1 MTGQRRRAGRWVVL
15 GLLAITAFA
24 VVTAWLSAPRLGG
37 RMDPDATSPAG
48 ARALV
53 TLLRDRGVEVIVAAS
68 VDDVERA
75 ARPDSL
81 LLVAETANTRGDDLL
96 NRLAAV
102 PGDRLV
108 VEPTVRSREILAPGL
123 TLSRDGQ
130 PDRQP
135 DCPLRE
141 ANRAGPV
148 QIEGG
153 DIYEGA
159 LTGPLTR
166 CYGGALVRYNS
177 DGRTVTVAGTADF
190 MTNGSL
196 LKEGNAALAMNIAGD
211 RARLI
216 WYAPQRPQG
225 DRSADATVAELIP
238 DAFFWVVAQLCLVTA
253 LLALWQ
259 GRRLGPLVAEKLPVV
274 VRASETVE
282 GRARL
287 YRSRR
292 ARDQAAAALRTATL
306 QRVTPRLGLG
316 INPSE
321 NAVVAAIGP
330 PIRTRRGADEPT
342 VHRILFGP
350 PPDTDSDLFGLAQ
363 ALDDIERQVSQS

>member
-1 MTGQRRRAGRWVVL
+1 VL

-24 VVTAWLSAPRLGG
+24 VVSAWLSAPRLGG
-37 RMDPDATSPAG
+37 RMDPEATSPGG

-53 TLLRDRGVEVIVAAS
+53 TLLRDRGVEVIVARNL
-68 VDDVERA
+68 DDVEKA

-81 LLVAETANTRGDDLL
+81 LLVAETANIRGDDLL

-102 PGDRLV
+102 PGDRIV
-108 VEPTVRSREILAPGL
+108 VEPTVRSREVLAPEL

-159 LTGPLTR
+159 GDGSLAGALTGPLTR

-177 DGRTVTVAGTADF
+177 DGRTVTVVGAADF

-196 LKEGNAALAMNIAGD
+196 LKEGNAALAMNLTGD

-238 DAFFWVVAQLCLVTA
+238 DAFFWVVAQLCVVTA

-259 GRRLGPLVAEKLPVV
+259 GRRLGPLVAEKLPAV

-330 PIRTRRGADEPT
+330 PIRTRHGADEPT
-342 VHRILFGP
+342 VQRILFGP
-350 PPDTDSDLFGLAQ
+350 PPDTDSDLLGLAQ

>member
-1 MTGQRRRAGRWVVL
+1 
-15 GLLAITAFA
+15 
-24 VVTAWLSAPRLGG
+24 
-37 RMDPDATSPAG
+37 
-48 ARALV
+48 
-53 TLLRDRGVEVIVAAS
+53 
-68 VDDVERA
+68 
-75 ARPDSL
+75 
-81 LLVAETANTRGDDLL
+81 
-96 NRLAAV
+96 
-102 PGDRLV
+102 
-108 VEPTVRSREILAPGL
+108 
-123 TLSRDGQ
+123 
-130 PDRQP
+130 
-135 DCPLRE
+135 
-141 ANRAGPV
+141 
-148 QIEGG
+148 
-153 DIYEGA
+153 
-159 LTGPLTR
+159 
-166 CYGGALVRYNS
+166 
-177 DGRTVTVAGTADF
+177 

-321 NAVVAAIGP
+321 NAVVAAVGP
-330 PIRTRRGADEPT
+330 LIRTRRGGDEPT